1 MRTLHLLLCLILCC
15 SNDSVSRGEEPFV
28 AGFDRF
34 HVPAS
39 NDSMAGN
46 LLLAELNCTACHS
59 AGKELKPK
67 GGPNLL
73 GAGNRLHREWIA
85 NYLRSPSSEKSGGTM
100 PHMLHQVPESDRE
113 KAIQALVAFLST
125 EPAEEPKIVASGG
138 SPVAHEFWLKGDT
151 SRGRTLYHQI
161 GCIACHAI
169 DESFQTSK
177 KIPSDLERKIA
188 SLDLEADE
196 LEEMGLALPKEIR
209 PIPMSRIE
217 AKYTLRSL
225 SMYLIAPHLVRPGG
239 RMPSLELQPHEAAD
253 IASYLMRESKAS
265 PTQATESSVEEDAL
279 VQQGEMLF
287 GKLACAN
294 CHASSDT
301 KPIRSKSLDELD
313 VDAPRGCL
321 SENPAGPIY
330 GLSERQKKAIHTSI
344 TASQLKKHSPES
356 SVQKLGDD
364 LTFLMMQLNC
374 YACHE
379 RNGRGGAGPR
389 QWPFFENTQQID
401 IGDEGRMPPSLDH
414 VGRKLQSSWLQKVL
428 EGKGDVRP
436 HFRVRMPVFQEHA
449 KSLATF
455 FADVDQVPDTKPLDT
470 KASQSKPENTAKVLD
485 LEAGRSVMDSGC
497 VQCHTFRSESL
508 PGTIGID
515 IANVEDRIHR
525 EWFEAFLLNP
535 VSLKKNTRMP
545 SFFPDGKSSVPHVLD
560 GHVPS
565 QLKSLWGY
573 LNSKE
578 TPLPN
583 KLEQSRSQ
591 LFELVPKGAPIVLR
605 TFMESQS
612 AGTFAIAVG
621 FPGQHHFAFDAKSM
635 RLAEAWKGKF
645 LNAQGT
651 WFDRFAPPAIPLGTD
666 RILFPRSSY
675 YVRSNEDLFVPVEL
689 SQMQFRGYTLDAHDV
704 PVFRY
709 TVEKNVIEDTIQS
722 KAINRLVR
730 KIKVAEALTSISKS
744 DVVWLLVSDQVVRME
759 KDIVWTLSNLKV
771 NLSATSE
778 RKLIPHDGRSDLFI
792 MLPTNAAVEVGYQ
805 W

>member
-1 MRTLHLLLCLILCC
+1 MMGDLLLT
-15 SNDSVSRGEEPFV
+15 
-28 AGFDRF
+28 
-34 HVPAS
+34 
-39 NDSMAGN
+39 
-46 LLLAELNCTACHS
+46 ELNCTVCHS

-73 GAGNRLHREWIA
+73 GAGNRFHRDWIA
-85 NYLRSPSSEKSGGTM
+85 SYLRSPTLAKSGGTM
-100 PHMLHQVPESDRE
+100 PHMLHQVPEKDRE
-113 KAIQALVAFLST
+113 NAIQSLVAFLST

-138 SPVAHEFWLKGDT
+138 SPVAHEFWLKGDAD
-151 SRGRTLYHQI
+151 RGRTLYHQI

-169 DESFQTSK
+169 DESFQASK

-188 SLDLEADE
+188 SLDLEAEE
-196 LEEMGLALPKEIR
+196 LEEMGLALPKELR
-209 PIPMSRIE
+209 PVPISLIS

-253 IASYLMRESKAS
+253 IASYLMFESKVS
-265 PTQATESSVEEDAL
+265 PKEATESSVEEEAL
-279 VQQGEMLF
+279 VQQGRMLF
-287 GKLACAN
+287 RELGCAN
-294 CHASSDT
+294 CHLRSDT
-301 KPIRSKSLDELD
+301 MPLRSKPLEELD
-313 VDAPRGCL
+313 VDASRGCL

-330 GLSERQKKAIHTSI
+330 GLSERQKKAILTSI
-344 TASQLKKHSPES
+344 TSSQLKKHSLEF
-356 SVQKLGDD
+356 SVRKRADD

-379 RNGRGGAGPR
+379 RGGRGGTGPK

-401 IGDEGRMPPSLDH
+401 IGDEGRMPPPLDH
-414 VGRKLQSSWLQKVL
+414 VGRKLQSGWLQKVL

-449 KSLATF
+449 KSLATL
-455 FADVDQVPDTKPLDT
+455 FAAVDQVPDTKDSEI
-470 KASQSKPENTAKVLD
+470 KASQSKPEKTVKVLD

-497 VQCHTFRSESL
+497 VQCHTFRSDAL

-515 IANVEDRIHR
+515 IANVGDRIHR

-535 VSLKKNTRMP
+535 ASLKKNTRMP

-565 QLKSLWGY
+565 QLESLWGY
-573 LNSKE
+573 LNSKD

-591 LFELVPKGAPIVLR
+591 LFELVPKEAPIVLR

-621 FPGQHHFAFDAKSM
+621 FPDQHHFAFDAKSM

-675 YVRSNEDLFVPVEL
+675 HVRPKEDLFVPVEL
-689 SQMQFRGYTLDAHDV
+689 SQMQFRGYTLDAHDILV
-704 PVFRY
+704 LRY
-709 TVEKNVIEDTIQS
+709 TVEKSVIEDTIQS
-722 KAINRLVR
+722 NAKNGLVR
-730 KIKVAEALTSISKS
+730 KIKVAQVAASIPKS
-744 DVVWLLVSDQVVRME
+744 DVIWLLVSDQVVRME
-759 KDIVWTLSNLKV
+759 NDIVWTLSNLKV
-771 NLSATSE
+771 HLSATTE
-778 RKLIPHDGRSDLFI
+778 RKLVPHDGRSDLFI
-792 MLPTNAAVEVGYQ
+792 MLPASEAVEVGYQ

>member
-1 MRTLHLLLCLILCC
+1 LH
-15 SNDSVSRGEEPFV
+15 GEEPFV

-34 HVPAS
+34 YAHAS
-39 NDSMAGN
+39 NDSMMGD
-46 LLLAELNCTACHS
+46 LLLTELNCTVCHS

-73 GAGNRLHREWIA
+73 GAGNRFHRDWIA
-85 NYLRSPSSEKSGGTM
+85 SYLRSPTLAKSGGTM
-100 PHMLHQVPESDRE
+100 PHMLHQVPEKDRE
-113 KAIQALVAFLST
+113 NAIQSLVAFLST

-138 SPVAHEFWLKGDT
+138 SPVAHEFWLKGDAD
-151 SRGRTLYHQI
+151 RGRTLYHQI

-169 DESFQTSK
+169 DESFQASK

-188 SLDLEADE
+188 SLDLEAEE
-196 LEEMGLALPKEIR
+196 LEEMGLALPKELR
-209 PIPMSRIE
+209 PVPISLIS

-253 IASYLMRESKAS
+253 IASYLMFESKVS
-265 PTQATESSVEEDAL
+265 PKEATESSVEEEAL
-279 VQQGEMLF
+279 VQQGRMLF
-287 GKLACAN
+287 RELGCAN
-294 CHASSDT
+294 CHLRSDT
-301 KPIRSKSLDELD
+301 MPLRSKPLEELD
-313 VDAPRGCL
+313 VDASRGCL

-330 GLSERQKKAIHTSI
+330 GLSERQKKAILTSI
-344 TASQLKKHSPES
+344 TSSQLKKHSLEF
-356 SVQKLGDD
+356 SVRKRADD

-379 RNGRGGAGPR
+379 RGGRGGTGPK

-401 IGDEGRMPPSLDH
+401 IGDEGRMPPPLDH
-414 VGRKLQSSWLQKVL
+414 VGRKLQSGWLQKVL

-449 KSLATF
+449 KSLATL
-455 FADVDQVPDTKPLDT
+455 FAAVDQVPDTKDSEI
-470 KASQSKPENTAKVLD
+470 KASQSKPEKTVKVLD

-497 VQCHTFRSESL
+497 VQCHTFRSDAL

-515 IANVEDRIHR
+515 IANVGDRIHR

-535 VSLKKNTRMP
+535 ASLKKNTRMP

-565 QLKSLWGY
+565 QLESLWGY
-573 LNSKE
+573 LNSKD

-591 LFELVPKGAPIVLR
+591 LFELVPKEAPIVLR

-621 FPGQHHFAFDAKSM
+621 FPDQHHFAFDAKSM

-675 YVRSNEDLFVPVEL
+675 HVRPKEDLFVPVEL
-689 SQMQFRGYTLDAHDV
+689 SQMQFRGYTLDAHDILV
-704 PVFRY
+704 LRY
-709 TVEKNVIEDTIQS
+709 TVEKSVIEDTIQS
-722 KAINRLVR
+722 NAKNGLVR
-730 KIKVAEALTSISKS
+730 KIKVAQVAASIPKS
-744 DVVWLLVSDQVVRME
+744 DVIWLLVSDQVVRME
-759 KDIVWTLSNLKV
+759 NDIVWTLSNLKV
-771 NLSATSE
+771 HLSATTE
-778 RKLIPHDGRSDLFI
+778 RKLVPHDGRSDLFI
-792 MLPTNAAVEVGYQ
+792 MLPASEAVEVGYQ